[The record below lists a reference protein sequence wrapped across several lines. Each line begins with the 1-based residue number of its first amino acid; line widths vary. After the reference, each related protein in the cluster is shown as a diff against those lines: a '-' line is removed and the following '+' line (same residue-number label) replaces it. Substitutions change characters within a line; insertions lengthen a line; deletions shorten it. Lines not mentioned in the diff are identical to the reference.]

1 MECGLMVRK
10 MAKEFI
16 PLQMGHH
23 IVEIGK
29 MMRKLDLEHLDTK
42 MEKRIRGNVL
52 MVNKMVKVIQIKEFI
67 LIFKGVY
74 KYNNNDTYEGEFQ
87 ND

>member
-1 MECGLMVRK
+1 
-10 MAKEFI
+10 
-16 PLQMGHH
+16 
-23 IVEIGK
+23 